1 MPKIVITGA
10 TSFIGKNLTL
20 KALQQGYDVIAVV
33 RRGTDPKR
41 VAKGAKI
48 IELSM
53 DQYEKIGQEVGT
65 SDCFVHL
72 AWMGTRG
79 DSRMD
84 RDLQRENCR
93 LSVSAV
99 RSMLEVGC
107 NRIIT
112 GGSQAEYGHHSD
124 VITEETE
131 CAPNTEY
138 GKWKLEFFHQIQN
151 LCEETDVEYKEPRFF
166 SVYGPGDFEA
176 TMISSVLEKMRE
188 NLPCDLTECTQ
199 KWDFLYVSDAA
210 DALLRLCVHSCP
222 NGIYNLGSGDI
233 RTLKEYVLEMAR
245 ITNTQSQ
252 IRFGAVPYP
261 KTGCVSIQPDV
272 SKIKKYLDWAPK
284 VSFEAGIKEMLHV
297 IDGERLCI

>member
-1 MPKIVITGA
+1 MSKIVITGA
-10 TSFIGKNLTL
+10 TSFIGQNLAQ
-20 KALQQGYDVIAVV
+20 KALQQGHDVVAVV
-33 RRGTDPKR
+33 RQGANLKR

-53 DQYEKIGQEVGT
+53 DQYDKIGDEVGP

-79 DSRMD
+79 ASRMD
-84 RDLQRENCR
+84 QDLQRENCR
-93 LSVSAV
+93 LSMSAV

-124 VITEETE
+124 VITEETK
-131 CAPNTEY
+131 CVPNTEY
-138 GKWKLEFFHQIQN
+138 GKWKLEFFYQTQD
-151 LCEETDVEYKEPRFF
+151 LCEETGVEYKEPRFF
-166 SVYGPGDFEA
+166 SIYGPGDFEG
-176 TMISSVLEKMRE
+176 TMISSMLKKMRE
-188 NLPCDLTECTQ
+188 NLPCDLTACTQ

-222 NGIYNLGSGDI
+222 NGVYNLGSGDI
-233 RTLKEYVLEMAR
+233 RMLKEYVLEMAR
-245 ITNTQSQ
+245 ITSTQSE

-261 KTGCVSIQPDV
+261 QTGCVSIQPDV

-284 VSFEAGIKEMLHV
+284 VSFEAGIKQMLQI